1 MTECLYSLMKNFGNK
16 DSGANPVR
24 GHSDR
29 FKYGISEA
37 MGSLS
42 QVWDF
47 FSYLSIIQ
55 QKSKFVS

>member
-1 MTECLYSLMKNFGNK
+1 MTECLYSLRKNFGNK
-16 DSGANPVR
+16 DSGANPGR
-24 GHSDR
+24 GHSDS

-47 FSYLSIIQ
+47 FSYLSSIQ
-55 QKSKFVS
+55 QRSKFVS

>member
-1 MTECLYSLMKNFGNK
+1 MAECLYSLMKNFGNK
-16 DSGANPVR
+16 DSGANSVR
-24 GHSDR
+24 GHSDH

-42 QVWDF
+42 QVRDF

-55 QKSKFVS
+55 QRSKFVS

>member
-1 MTECLYSLMKNFGNK
+1 MNECLYSLMKNFRTK

-47 FSYLSIIQ
+47 FSYLSIIK

>member
-1 MTECLYSLMKNFGNK
+1 MKNFRTK

-24 GHSDR
+24 GHSDC

>member
-1 MTECLYSLMKNFGNK
+1 MKNFGNK

-55 QKSKFVS
+55 QRSKFVS

>member
-1 MTECLYSLMKNFGNK
+1 MKNFRTK

-37 MGSLS
+37 IG
-42 QVWDF
+42 
-47 FSYLSIIQ
+47 
-55 QKSKFVS
+55 